1 MKYWKNR
8 LGVQL
13 ATTITVILIP
23 LLLASFLWLEFRA
36 ETMGKSEQET
46 RAAQMGESLVT
57 TLSSIMLSGNADIA
71 HFWLERVASVPGV
84 ASAKIFRTDGVEAFQ
99 DGATLDRVN
108 AFVGEQR
115 FVRDS
120 VDKPGKISAEL
131 LKQFNKASKGEI
143 ATTRSQDNL
152 HLNYMSPIRAEEA
165 CMGCHGYDSNP
176 VRGVLVLG
184 LTTDSLQAAASE
196 TKRDM
201 INILILIV
209 ILLTLATWLVIR
221 RQVLTPLETITRVAS
236 SIRHGDLSK
245 KIELHRNDELGMVAS
260 TLDLLVSDLK
270 EKISHEASLRQRQ
283 EAITD
288 AVISLGEKVASAP
301 LLEHIGEI
309 SMQITDAPYTMIS
322 YIENGEKK
330 FISRGLTPESEAN
343 IAHAPEGKG
352 LLGLLWKEGQTV
364 RINRIA
370 DHPKSSGF
378 PAGHPPME
386 AFLGTPIRF
395 EDEVLGVI
403 YLSKNPGDKPFT
415 IDDEKALIVLAS
427 ACAVALSN
435 TQNFER
441 VKQANTEL
449 ESRVAERTQELNLTN
464 RQLKTRE
471 IELELINEEL
481 VSANRAK
488 DQFLANTSHELRTP
502 LNAIIGFSELLSDA
516 RAGELSPKQH
526 RYVEHVH
533 NSGKRLL
540 TIINDLL
547 DISKIEAGMME
558 IHETSFNPTQFAHQ
572 VSAELK
578 PLAKAKGIEL
588 NLLTPK
594 EANLNVQ
601 ADRDKLHQV
610 LVNLIGNAIK
620 FTPDGG
626 HVDVKIELEGTLQ
639 HRGES
644 TLSCSIQDNGIGI
657 AAEDQEKVFLPF
669 TQASGGLDR
678 AHGGTGLGLSLA
690 RRMVELLGGSITLE
704 SELGTGSTF
713 SVTLPVV
720 VTEGDMAFVDNAA
733 TTDMPT
739 PEPFDHAPTEEVIP
753 DRGPQPL
760 IMIVDENRQ
769 RAGKADEIFSAEG
782 YQVVHAKISQVD
794 AAVSS
799 NAPFLIV
806 LGTLDNPDSTYD
818 RIQLLK
824 RSSVT
829 SKTPTILMSGDADTP
844 RFSTGGTISQIE
856 KGMQR
861 NDLLE
866 MVSHYG
872 KHISPVP
879 AAPTVLVVDDD
890 ASVREYLK
898 ETLAPEGYHILL
910 ASNGADGIRL
920 AIEREPDL
928 IILDLMMPGMTGF
941 DVVDKLREHPIAC
954 DIPVVI
960 FTAKD
965 LSREEAL
972 MLGHDVERIL
982 IKGVSKK
989 ADVLQQLHK
998 LELLYPLQ
1006 AKLVDVKLGCFNQ
1019 RYMQRR
1025 LDHEIARS
1033 VRYSHHFSL
1042 IAWEMDDYDSYCKDH
1057 GKRWGL
1063 AALKASVLT
1072 AQSIIR
1078 RGDVLA
1084 RLDEDSF
1091 ILLLPGISAEGT
1103 SRVAEKIRLRISHQR
1118 LPLPGSLAGKL
1129 TASIGVVRSGEG
1141 TDSKELLGILKQRVS
1156 TAIEE
1161 GGNRT
1166 VMED

>member
-1 MKYWKNR
+1 
-8 LGVQL
+8 
-13 ATTITVILIP
+13 
-23 LLLASFLWLEFRA
+23 
-36 ETMGKSEQET
+36 
-46 RAAQMGESLVT
+46 
-57 TLSSIMLSGNADIA
+57 
-71 HFWLERVASVPGV
+71 
-84 ASAKIFRTDGVEAFQ
+84 
-99 DGATLDRVN
+99 
-108 AFVGEQR
+108 
-115 FVRDS
+115 
-120 VDKPGKISAEL
+120 
-131 LKQFNKASKGEI
+131 
-143 ATTRSQDNL
+143 
-152 HLNYMSPIRAEEA
+152 MSPIRAEAA

-176 VRGVLVLG
+176 IRGVLVLG
-184 LTTDSLQAAASE
+184 LATDSFQVAAFE

-201 INILILIV
+201 LNILILI
-209 ILLTLATWLVIR
+209 IMLIGLAIWLVIR
-221 RQVLTPLETITRVAS
+221 KQVLAPLENITRVAS
-236 SIRHGDLSK
+236 SIRHGDLSR
-245 KIELHRNDELGMVAS
+245 KIELHRSDELGMVAS

-270 EKISHEASLRQRQ
+270 EKISHEATQRQRQ

-288 AVISLGEKVASAP
+288 AVISLGEKVASAS
-301 LLEHIGEI
+301 LLEHIGEL
-309 SMQITDAPYTMIS
+309 SMQITGAPYAMIS
-322 YIENGEKK
+322 FIENGEKK
-330 FISRGLTPESEAN
+330 FISRGLSAESEAN
-343 IAHAPEGKG
+343 ISHAPEGKG
-352 LLGLLWKEGQTV
+352 LLGLLWKEGQTA
-364 RINRIA
+364 RLNRIV

-378 PAGHPPME
+378 PDGHPPME

-415 IDDEKALIVLAS
+415 VDDEKTLVLLAS

-441 VKQANTEL
+441 VKQVNAEL
-449 ESRVAERTQELNLTN
+449 ESRVNERTHELNLTN

-471 IELELINEEL
+471 IELELINDEL

-516 RAGELSPKQH
+516 RAGELNVKQH
-526 RYVEHVH
+526 RYVDHVH

-540 TIINDLL
+540 SIINDLL

-558 IHETSFNPTQFAHQ
+558 IHETSFNPAQFAHQ

-578 PLAKAKGIEL
+578 PLAKAKDIEL
-588 NLLTPK
+588 NLIVSTDNK
-594 EANLNVQ
+594 LNIQ
-601 ADRDKLHQV
+601 SDRDKLHQI

-620 FTPDGG
+620 FTPDSGRIN
-626 HVDVKIELEGTLQ
+626 VEIELEGAVQ
-639 HRGES
+639 HGGES
-644 TLSCSIQDNGIGI
+644 TLRCSIQDNGIGI
-657 AAEDQEKVFLPF
+657 PAEDQEKIFLPF
-669 TQASGGLDR
+669 TQARGGLDR

-690 RRMVELLGGSITLE
+690 RRMAELLGGSITLE
-704 SELGTGSTF
+704 SEPGTGSTF
-713 SVTLPVV
+713 TITLPVV

-733 TTDMPT
+733 SAEMAYQKQF
-739 PEPFDHAPTEEVIP
+739 EHAPTEEIIP
-753 DRGPQPL
+753 DRSPQPL
-760 IMIVDENRQ
+760 IMIIDENRL
-769 RAGKADEIFSAEG
+769 RAGKAEEMFSAEG
-782 YQVVHAKISQVD
+782 YQVVHAEIGQVD
-794 AAVSS
+794 TVTSS
-799 NAPFLIV
+799 NTPFLIV
-806 LGTLDNPDSTYD
+806 LGTLENPDSTYD

-824 RSSVT
+824 RSPFT
-829 SKTPTILMSGDADTP
+829 NKTPTILMSGDADMP
-844 RFSTGGTISQIE
+844 RFSAGGTISQLE
-856 KGMQR
+856 KGMPR

-872 KHISPVP
+872 KHTSPVP
-879 AAPTVLVVDDD
+879 SAPTVLVIDDD

-910 ASNGADGIRL
+910 ASNGTEGVRL

-965 LSREEAL
+965 LTREEAL

-989 ADVLQQLHK
+989 GDVLQQLHK

-1006 AKLVDVKLGCFNQ
+1006 AKLVDTKLGCFNQ

-1033 VRYSHHFSL
+1033 IRYSHNFAL
-1042 IAWEMDDYDSYCKDH
+1042 IAWEMDRYDSYCKDH

-1063 AALKASVLT
+1063 AALKSTVLT

-1084 RLDEDSF
+1084 RLDESSF
-1091 ILLLPGISAEGT
+1091 ILLLPGISIEGS

-1118 LPLPGSLAGKL
+1118 LPLPGSQAGKL
-1129 TASIGVVRSGEG
+1129 TASLSVVRSGEG
-1141 TDSKELLGILKQRVS
+1141 TDSIELLEMLKQRLSV
-1156 TAIEE
+1156 AVEE